1 MMWKL
6 EGRSLI
12 FAIMRT
18 KARPT
23 IDEIAKATGVSRAT
37 VDRVL
42 HQRPGV
48 DPRTRDLIHAALV
61 QLEQAYAQ
69 ALLPASRQT
78 GTKRRFGFIIQA
90 GQAFSRSLTAMLE
103 GQRKGDLSQL
113 ESHSCESE
121 TTVIEMIRRLGEELD
136 GIAIICKNVT
146 PLVVELQRIRN
157 GGKPV
162 LAVVSDLDRSART
175 AYLGIDNRAAG
186 QMAAYLLGRHLE
198 NRVDASVAVVV
209 GNVSYRCH
217 EDREIGFRSLL
228 RQKFSNIELL
238 EVVGNDSSEIAYDAT
253 LKLFARKP
261 NLAGLYNVAGGNRG
275 LAQALSD
282 MKLTYRPIYIT
293 HELNQVTE
301 PLLRAERI
309 DYLITQDLDELL
321 HRTKRLLQEAGDES
335 RDLQEVNH
343 LPIRLLTQFH
353 LNFFPI

>member
-1 MMWKL
+1 
-6 EGRSLI
+6 
-12 FAIMRT
+12 MRT

-23 IDEIAKATGVSRAT
+23 IDEIAKAAGVSRAT

-42 HQRPGV
+42 HQRSGV
-48 DPRTRDLIHAALV
+48 DPRTRDLIHGALV

-69 ALLPASRQT
+69 ALLPAARQM
-78 GTKRRFGFIIQA
+78 GTKRRFGLIIQA
-90 GQAFSRSLTAMLE
+90 GQAFTRSLMTMLE
-103 GQRKGDLSQL
+103 GQPAGDPSHL
-113 ESHSCESE
+113 ESYAGESE
-121 TTVIEMIRRLGEELD
+121 SAMIEMIRRLGEELD

-146 PLVVELQRIRN
+146 PLVLELQRIRN
-157 GGKPV
+157 AGKPV
-162 LAVVSDLDRSART
+162 LAVVSDLERSARS

-198 NRVDASVAVVV
+198 NRIDASVAVVV
-209 GNVSYRCH
+209 GNLSYRCH

-253 LKLFARKP
+253 RKLLATKP

-282 MKLTYRPIYIT
+282 TKLTYRPIYIT

-309 DYLITQDLDELL
+309 DYLITQDLDKLL
-321 HRTKRLLQEAGDES
+321 RRTKRLLQEAGDES

-353 LNFFPI
+353 LNSD

>member
-1 MMWKL
+1 
-6 EGRSLI
+6 
-12 FAIMRT
+12 MRT

-23 IDEIAKATGVSRAT
+23 IDEIAKASGVSRAT

-48 DPRTRDLIHAALV
+48 DPRTRDLIRGALI
-61 QLEQAYAQ
+61 QLEQAYSQ

-78 GTKRRFGFIIQA
+78 GTKRRFGLIIQA
-90 GQAFSRSLTAMLE
+90 GQAFSRSLMAMLE
-103 GQRKGDLSQL
+103 GQRNGDPSQL
-113 ESHSCESE
+113 EGHSCESE
-121 TTVIEMIRRLGEELD
+121 TTMIEMIRRLGKELD
-136 GIAIICKNVT
+136 GIAVICKNVT
-146 PLVVELQRIRN
+146 PLVVELQHIRN
-157 GGKPV
+157 AGKPV
-162 LAVVSDLDRSART
+162 LAVVSDLERSARS

-198 NRVDASVAVVV
+198 HRTDATVAVVV

-238 EVVGNDSSEIAYDAT
+238 EIVGNDSSEIAYDAT
-253 LKLFARKP
+253 LKLFATNP

-282 MKLTYRPIYIT
+282 MQLTYSPIYIT

-301 PLLRAERI
+301 PLLRTERI

-321 HRTKRLLQEAGDES
+321 HRTRRLLQGACDGS

-353 LNFFPI
+353 LNCD

>member
-1 MMWKL
+1 
-6 EGRSLI
+6 
-12 FAIMRT
+12 MRT

-48 DPRTRDLIHAALV
+48 DPRTRDLIHGALV

-69 ALLPASRQT
+69 ALVPASRQT
-78 GTKRRFGFIIQA
+78 GTKHRFGLIIQA
-90 GQAFSRSLTAMLE
+90 GQAFTRSLMAMLE
-103 GQRKGDLSQL
+103 GQRNGDPPLL
-113 ESHSCESE
+113 EGHCCESE
-121 TTVIEMIRRLGEELD
+121 TGMIEMIHRLGEELD
-136 GIAIICKNVT
+136 GIAVICKNVT
-146 PLVVELQRIRN
+146 PLVVELQHIRN
-157 GGKPV
+157 AGKPV
-162 LAVVSDLDRSART
+162 LAVVSDLERSARS

-186 QMAAYLLGRHLE
+186 QMAAYLLGRQLE
-198 NRVDASVAVVV
+198 HRTDATVAVVV

-228 RQKFSNIELL
+228 RQKFSNVELM
-238 EVVGNDSSEIAYDAT
+238 EIVGNDSSEIAYQAT
-253 LKLFARKP
+253 LKAFATKP

-275 LAQALSD
+275 LAQALAD
-282 MKLTYRPIYIT
+282 MKLTYQPMYIT
-293 HELNQVTE
+293 HELNHVTE

-321 HRTKRLLQEAGDES
+321 HRTKRLLQEASGES

-353 LNFFPI
+353 LNSD

>member
-1 MMWKL
+1 
-6 EGRSLI
+6 
-12 FAIMRT
+12 MRT

-23 IDEIAKATGVSRAT
+23 IGEIAKATGVSRAT

-42 HQRPGV
+42 HQRSGV
-48 DPRTRDLIHAALV
+48 DPRTRDLVHGALV
-61 QLEQAYAQ
+61 QLEQAYSQ
-69 ALLPASRQT
+69 ALLPASRQM
-78 GTKRRFGFIIQA
+78 GTKRRFGLIIQA
-90 GQAFSRSLTAMLE
+90 GQAFSRSLMAMLE
-103 GQRKGDLSQL
+103 GDRNGDRSQL

-121 TTVIEMIRRLGEELD
+121 TTTIDMIRRLGEELD

-157 GGKPV
+157 TGKPV
-162 LAVVSDLDRSART
+162 LAVVSDLERNARS

-198 NRVDASVAVVV
+198 HRVDASVAVVV

-228 RQKFSNIELL
+228 RQKFSDIELL
-238 EVVGNDSSEIAYDAT
+238 EVVGNDSSETAYDAT
-253 LKLFARKP
+253 RKLFATKP

-282 MKLTYRPIYIT
+282 MKLTYRPLYIT

-301 PLLRAERI
+301 PLLREERI
-309 DYLITQDLDELL
+309 DYLITQDLDKLL
-321 HRTKRLLQEAGDES
+321 HHTKRLLQEAGDQS

-353 LNFFPI
+353 LNSDRLMEGT

>member
-1 MMWKL
+1 
-6 EGRSLI
+6 
-12 FAIMRT
+12 MRT

-23 IDEIAKATGVSRAT
+23 IGEIAKATGVSRAT

-42 HQRPGV
+42 HQRSGV
-48 DPRTRDLIHAALV
+48 DPRTRDLVHGALV
-61 QLEQAYAQ
+61 QLEQAYSQ
-69 ALLPASRQT
+69 ALLPASRQM
-78 GTKRRFGFIIQA
+78 GTKRRFGLIIQA
-90 GQAFSRSLTAMLE
+90 GQAFSRSLMAMLE
-103 GQRKGDLSQL
+103 GDRNGDRSQL

-121 TTVIEMIRRLGEELD
+121 TTTIDMIRRLGEELD

-157 GGKPV
+157 TGKPV
-162 LAVVSDLDRSART
+162 LAVVSDLERSGRS

-198 NRVDASVAVVV
+198 HRVDASVAVVV

-228 RQKFSNIELL
+228 RQKFSDIELL
-238 EVVGNDSSEIAYDAT
+238 EVVGNDSSETAYDAT
-253 LKLFARKP
+253 RKLFATKP

-282 MKLTYRPIYIT
+282 MKLTYRPLYIT

-301 PLLRAERI
+301 PLLREERI
-309 DYLITQDLDELL
+309 DYLITQDLDKLL
-321 HRTKRLLQEAGDES
+321 HHTKRLLQEAGDQS

-353 LNFFPI
+353 LNSDRLMEGT

>member
-1 MMWKL
+1 
-6 EGRSLI
+6 
-12 FAIMRT
+12 MRT

-48 DPRTRDLIHAALV
+48 DPRTRDLIHGALV

-69 ALLPASRQT
+69 ARSPVSRQM
-78 GTKRRFGFIIQA
+78 GAKHRFGFIIQA
-90 GQAFSRSLTAMLE
+90 GQAFSRSLMAILE
-103 GQRKGDLSQL
+103 GQRNGDPAPL
-113 ESHSCESE
+113 ESHSGESE
-121 TTVIEMIRRLGEELD
+121 ATLIDLIRRLGEELD

-157 GGKPV
+157 AGKPV
-162 LAVVSDLDRSART
+162 LAVVSDLERGARS

-198 NRVDASVAVVV
+198 YRIDASVAVVV

-238 EVVGNDSSEIAYDAT
+238 EVVGNDSSETAYDAT
-253 LKLFARKP
+253 LKLFATKP

-282 MKLTYRPIYIT
+282 MKLTHRPIYIT

-321 HRTKRLLQEAGDES
+321 RRTKRLLQDAGDGG
-335 RDLQEVNH
+335 RDLPEVNH
-343 LPIRLLTQFH
+343 LPIRVLTQFH
-353 LNFFPI
+353 LNAD

>member
-1 MMWKL
+1 VFFTNVR
-6 EGRSLI
+6 GLI
-12 FAIMRT
+12 P
-18 KARPT
+18 AR
-23 IDEIAKATGVSRAT
+23 G
-37 VDRVL
+37 
-42 HQRPGV
+42 
-48 DPRTRDLIHAALV
+48 DLIHGALA

-69 ALLPASRQT
+69 ALLPAARQM
-78 GTKRRFGFIIQA
+78 GTKRRFGLIIQA
-90 GQAFSRSLTAMLE
+90 GQAFSRSLMAMVGE
-103 GQRKGDLSQL
+103 QRNGDLSQL

-121 TTVIEMIRRLGEELD
+121 TTIIDMIRRLGEELD
-136 GIAIICKNVT
+136 GIAIICKNIT

-157 GGKPV
+157 AGKPV
-162 LAVVSDLDRSART
+162 LAVVSDLERSARS

-198 NRVDASVAVVV
+198 YRIDASVAVVV
-209 GNVSYRCH
+209 GNASYRCH

-253 LKLFARKP
+253 RKLLATKP

-282 MKLTYRPIYIT
+282 TKLTYRPIYIT

-309 DYLITQDLDELL
+309 DYLITQDLDKLL
-321 HRTKRLLQEAGDES
+321 RRTKRLLQEAGDES

-353 LNFFPI
+353 LNSD

>member
-1 MMWKL
+1 
-6 EGRSLI
+6 
-12 FAIMRT
+12 MRT

-48 DPRTRDLIHAALV
+48 DPRTRDLIHGALV
-61 QLEQAYAQ
+61 QLEQTYAQ
-69 ALLPASRQT
+69 ALLPASRQV
-78 GTKRRFGFIIQA
+78 GTKRRFGLIIQA
-90 GQAFSRSLTAMLE
+90 GQAFSRSLMAMLE
-103 GQRKGDLSQL
+103 GQRNGDTSQL

-121 TTVIEMIRRLGEELD
+121 TTTIDLIRRLGEELD

-157 GGKPV
+157 AGKPV
-162 LAVVSDLDRSART
+162 LAVVSDLERSARS

-198 NRVDASVAVVV
+198 CRIDASVAVVV

-228 RQKFSNIELL
+228 RQKFSNIELV
-238 EVVGNDSSEIAYDAT
+238 EVVGNDSSETAYDAT
-253 LKLFARKP
+253 LKLFATKP

-282 MKLTYRPIYIT
+282 MKLTYRPIFIT

-301 PLLRAERI
+301 PLLREERI
-309 DYLITQDLDELL
+309 DYLITQDLDKLL
-321 HRTKRLLQEAGDES
+321 DRTKRLLQEAGDES
-335 RDLQEVNH
+335 RDLPEVNH
-343 LPIRLLTQFH
+343 LPIRVLTQFH
-353 LNFFPI
+353 LNSD

>member
-1 MMWKL
+1 
-6 EGRSLI
+6 
-12 FAIMRT
+12 MRT

-48 DPRTRDLIHAALV
+48 DPRTRDLIHGALV
-61 QLEQAYAQ
+61 QLEQTYAQ
-69 ALLPASRQT
+69 AFLPASRQV
-78 GTKRRFGFIIQA
+78 GAKRRFGLIIQA
-90 GQAFSRSLTAMLE
+90 GQAFSRSLMALLE
-103 GQRKGDLSQL
+103 GRRNGDTSQL

-121 TTVIEMIRRLGEELD
+121 TATIDLIHRLGEELD

-157 GGKPV
+157 AGKPV
-162 LAVVSDLDRSART
+162 LAVVSDLERSARS

-198 NRVDASVAVVV
+198 YRIDASVAVVV

-228 RQKFSNIELL
+228 RQKFSNIELV
-238 EVVGNDSSEIAYDAT
+238 EVVGNDSSETAYDAT
-253 LKLFARKP
+253 LKLFATKP

-275 LAQALSD
+275 LAQALAD
-282 MKLTYRPIYIT
+282 MKLTYRPIFIT

-301 PLLRAERI
+301 PLLREERI
-309 DYLITQDLDELL
+309 DYLITQDLDKLL
-321 HRTKRLLQEAGDES
+321 DGTKRLLQEAGDES

-343 LPIRLLTQFH
+343 LPIRVLTQFH
-353 LNFFPI
+353 LNSE

>member
-1 MMWKL
+1 
-6 EGRSLI
+6 
-12 FAIMRT
+12 MRT

-48 DPRTRDLIHAALV
+48 DPRTRDLIRGALV
-61 QLEQAYAQ
+61 QLEQSYAQ
-69 ALLPASRQT
+69 ALLPASRQIS
-78 GTKRRFGFIIQA
+78 TKRRFGLIIQA
-90 GQAFSRSLTAMLE
+90 GRAFTRSLMATLE
-103 GQRKGDLSQL
+103 GQGNGDPSQL

-121 TTVIEMIRRLGEELD
+121 TATIDMIRRLGEELD

-146 PLVVELQRIRN
+146 PLVIELQRIRN
-157 GGKPV
+157 TGKPV
-162 LAVVSDLDRSART
+162 LAVVSDLERSARS

-198 NRVDASVAVVV
+198 YRIDASVAVVV

-238 EVVGNDSSEIAYDAT
+238 EVVGNDSSEIAYEAT
-253 LKLFARKP
+253 RKLFAAKP

-309 DYLITQDLDELL
+309 DYLITQDLDKLL
-321 HRTKRLLQEAGDES
+321 RRTRRLLQEPSDES
-335 RDLQEVNH
+335 RDLPEVNH
-343 LPIRLLTQFH
+343 LPIRVLTQFH
-353 LNFFPI
+353 LNSD

>member
-1 MMWKL
+1 
-6 EGRSLI
+6 
-12 FAIMRT
+12 
-18 KARPT
+18 
-23 IDEIAKATGVSRAT
+23 
-37 VDRVL
+37 
-42 HQRPGV
+42 
-48 DPRTRDLIHAALV
+48 
-61 QLEQAYAQ
+61 LEQAYAQ
-69 ALLPASRQT
+69 ALLPAARQM
-78 GTKRRFGFIIQA
+78 GTKRRFGLIIQA
-90 GQAFSRSLTAMLE
+90 GQAFSRSLMAMVGE
-103 GQRKGDLSQL
+103 QRNGDLSQL

-121 TTVIEMIRRLGEELD
+121 TTIIDMIRRLGEELD
-136 GIAIICKNVT
+136 GIAIICKNIT

-157 GGKPV
+157 AGKPV
-162 LAVVSDLDRSART
+162 LAVVSDLERSARS

-198 NRVDASVAVVV
+198 YRIDASVAVVV
-209 GNVSYRCH
+209 GNASYRCH

-253 LKLFARKP
+253 RKLLATKP

-282 MKLTYRPIYIT
+282 TKLTYRPIYIT

-309 DYLITQDLDELL
+309 DYLITQDLDKLL
-321 HRTKRLLQEAGDES
+321 RRTKRLLQEAGDES

-343 LPIRLLTQFH
+343 LPIRVLTQFH
-353 LNFFPI
+353 LNSD

>member
-1 MMWKL
+1 
-6 EGRSLI
+6 
-12 FAIMRT
+12 MRT

-23 IDEIAKATGVSRAT
+23 IDEIVKASGVSRAT

-48 DPRTRDLIHAALV
+48 DPRTKDLVHGALV

-69 ALLPASRQT
+69 ALMPALRQKVA
-78 GTKRRFGFIIQA
+78 KRRFGFIIQA
-90 GQAFSRSLTAMLE
+90 GQAFSRSLVATLQ
-103 GQRKGDLSQL
+103 GQRNGDPSHL
-113 ESHSCESE
+113 ESHPCESE
-121 TTVIEMIRRLGEELD
+121 TTMIEMIRHLGEELD

-146 PLVVELQRIRN
+146 PFVVELQSIRN
-157 GGKPV
+157 AGKPV
-162 LAVVSDLDRSART
+162 LAVVSDLERSARS
-175 AYLGIDNRAAG
+175 AYIGIDNRAAG

-198 NRVDASVAVVV
+198 YRTDATVAVVV

-217 EDREIGFRSLL
+217 EDREIGFRALL
-228 RQKFSNIELL
+228 RQKFPNIELV
-238 EVVGNDSSEIAYDAT
+238 EIVGNDSSEIAYDAT
-253 LKLFARKP
+253 LKLFATRP

-275 LAQALSD
+275 LAQALSE

-321 HRTKRLLQEAGDES
+321 HRTKRLLQEVGDES
-335 RDLQEVNH
+335 RDLHEVNH
-343 LPIRLLTQFH
+343 LPIRLVTRFH
-353 LNFFPI
+353 LNSD

>member
-1 MMWKL
+1 
-6 EGRSLI
+6 
-12 FAIMRT
+12 MRT

-48 DPRTRDLIHAALV
+48 DPRTRDLIHGALV

-69 ALLPASRQT
+69 ALLPASRQM
-78 GTKRRFGFIIQA
+78 GAKRRFGLIIQA
-90 GQAFSRSLTAMLE
+90 GQAFSRSLMAMLE
-103 GQRKGDLSQL
+103 GQRNGDPSRL

-121 TTVIEMIRRLGEELD
+121 TTMIDMIRRLGEELD

-146 PLVVELQRIRN
+146 PLVIELQRIRN
-157 GGKPV
+157 AGKPV
-162 LAVVSDLDRSART
+162 LAVVSDLERSARS

-198 NRVDASVAVVV
+198 CRTGATVAVVV

-253 LKLFARKP
+253 LKLFATKP

-301 PLLRAERI
+301 PLLRTERI
-309 DYLITQDLDELL
+309 DYLITQDLDKLL

-353 LNFFPI
+353 LNSD

>member
-1 MMWKL
+1 
-6 EGRSLI
+6 
-12 FAIMRT
+12 
-18 KARPT
+18 
-23 IDEIAKATGVSRAT
+23 

-48 DPRTRDLIHAALV
+48 DPRTRDLIQGALV

-69 ALLPASRQT
+69 ALLPTSRHM
-78 GTKRRFGFIIQA
+78 GTKRRFGLIIQA
-90 GQAFSRSLTAMLE
+90 GQAFSRSLMTMLE
-103 GQRKGDLSQL
+103 GQRNGDPSSL
-113 ESHSCESE
+113 ENYSCESE
-121 TTVIEMIRRLGEELD
+121 ATVIDMIRRLGEELD
-136 GIAIICKNVT
+136 GLAIICKNVT
-146 PLVVELQRIRN
+146 PLVVELQRIRSS
-157 GGKPV
+157 GKPV
-162 LAVVSDLDRSART
+162 LAVVSDLERGARS

-198 NRVDASVAVVV
+198 YRIDASVAVVV

-228 RQKFSNIELL
+228 RQKFSHIELL

-253 LKLFARKP
+253 LKLFATKP

-282 MKLTYRPIYIT
+282 LKLTYRPIYLT

-301 PLLRAERI
+301 PLLRAEKI
-309 DYLITQDLDELL
+309 DYLITQDLDTLL
-321 HRTKRLLQEAGDES
+321 HRTKRLLQELGDES

-343 LPIRLLTQFH
+343 LPIRVLTQYH
-353 LNFFPI
+353 LNSD

>member
-1 MMWKL
+1 
-6 EGRSLI
+6 
-12 FAIMRT
+12 MRT

-48 DPRTRDLIHAALV
+48 DPRTRDLIHSALV
-61 QLEQAYAQ
+61 QLEQVYAQ
-69 ALLPASRQT
+69 ALLPAARKM
-78 GTKRRFGFIIQA
+78 GAKRRFGLIIQA
-90 GQAFSRSLTAMLE
+90 GQAFSRSLTATLQ
-103 GQRKGDLSQL
+103 GHRNGDPSQL
-113 ESHSCESE
+113 ESHTCESE
-121 TTVIEMIRRLGEELD
+121 TTMIDTVRRLGEELD
-136 GIAIICKNVT
+136 GIAVICKNVT
-146 PLVVELQRIRN
+146 PLVIELQRIRN
-157 GGKPV
+157 AGKPV
-162 LAVVSDLDRSART
+162 VAVVSDLERSARS

-198 NRVDASVAVVV
+198 DRTDARVAVVV

-228 RQKFSNIELL
+228 RQKFPNIGLL
-238 EVVGNDSSEIAYDAT
+238 EVVGNDSSEIAYEAT
-253 LKLFARKP
+253 LRLFAKQP
-261 NLAGLYNVAGGNRG
+261 KLAGLYNVAGGNRG

-282 MKLTYRPIYIT
+282 MNLSYRPIYIT

-309 DYLITQDLDELL
+309 DYLLTQDLDELL
-321 HRTKRLLQEAGDES
+321 HNTRRLLQEVVDES

-353 LNFFPI
+353 LNSD

>member
-1 MMWKL
+1 
-6 EGRSLI
+6 
-12 FAIMRT
+12 MRT

-42 HQRPGV
+42 HRRPGV
-48 DPRTRDLIHAALV
+48 DPRTRDLIQGALA

-69 ALLPASRQT
+69 ALLPASKQM
-78 GTKRRFGFIIQA
+78 GTKRRFGLIIQA
-90 GQAFSRSLTAMLE
+90 GQAFSRSLMATLE
-103 GQRKGDLSQL
+103 GQRNGHFSQL

-121 TTVIEMIRRLGEELD
+121 TTMIDMIRRLGEELD

-157 GGKPV
+157 ADKPV
-162 LAVVSDLDRSART
+162 LAVVSDLERSARS

-198 NRVDASVAVVV
+198 YRIDASVAVVV

-238 EVVGNDSSEIAYDAT
+238 EVVGNDSSETAYDAT
-253 LKLFARKP
+253 RKLFATKP

-282 MKLTYRPIYIT
+282 LKLTYRPIYIT

-301 PLLRAERI
+301 PLLRMERI
-309 DYLITQDLDELL
+309 DYLLTQDLDELL
-321 HRTKRLLQEAGDES
+321 HRTRRLLQGACDGN

-353 LNFFPI
+353 LNSD

>member
-1 MMWKL
+1 
-6 EGRSLI
+6 
-12 FAIMRT
+12 MRT

-23 IDEIAKATGVSRAT
+23 IDEIAKASGVSRAT

-48 DPRTRDLIHAALV
+48 DPRTRDLIHGALI
-61 QLEQAYAQ
+61 QLEQAYSQ
-69 ALLPASRQT
+69 ALLPTARNT
-78 GTKRRFGFIIQA
+78 GTKRRFGLIIQA
-90 GQAFSRSLTAMLE
+90 GRAFSRSLMEMLE
-103 GQRKGDLSQL
+103 EQHNGELSTL
-113 ESHSCESE
+113 ESHSCDTE
-121 TTVIEMIRRLGEELD
+121 TSMIEMIRRLGQELD

-146 PLVVELQRIRN
+146 PLILELQCIRN
-157 GGKPV
+157 VDKPV
-162 LAVVSDLDRSART
+162 LAVVSDLERSARS

-198 NRVDASVAVVV
+198 YRTDASVAVVV

-228 RQKFSNIELL
+228 RQKFSKIELL

-253 LKLFARKP
+253 LKLFATKP

-301 PLLRAERI
+301 PLLRTERI
-309 DYLITQDLDELL
+309 DYLITQDLDKLL
-321 HRTKRLLQEAGDES
+321 HRTKQLLQEAGDES

-353 LNFFPI
+353 LNSD

>member
-1 MMWKL
+1 
-6 EGRSLI
+6 
-12 FAIMRT
+12 MRT

-23 IDEIAKATGVSRAT
+23 IGEIAKATGVSRAT

-42 HQRPGV
+42 HQRSGV
-48 DPRTRDLIHAALV
+48 DPRTRDLVHGALV
-61 QLEQAYAQ
+61 QLEQAYSQ
-69 ALLPASRQT
+69 ALLPASRQM
-78 GTKRRFGFIIQA
+78 GTKRRFGLIIQA
-90 GQAFSRSLTAMLE
+90 GQAFSRSLMAMLE
-103 GQRKGDLSQL
+103 GDRNGDRSQL

-121 TTVIEMIRRLGEELD
+121 TTTIDMIRRLGEELD

-157 GGKPV
+157 TGKPV
-162 LAVVSDLDRSART
+162 LAVVSDLERSARS

-198 NRVDASVAVVV
+198 HRVDASVAVVV

-228 RQKFSNIELL
+228 RQKFSDIELL
-238 EVVGNDSSEIAYDAT
+238 EVVGNDSSETAYDAT
-253 LKLFARKP
+253 RKLFATKP

-282 MKLTYRPIYIT
+282 MKLTYRPLYIT

-301 PLLRAERI
+301 PLLREERI
-309 DYLITQDLDELL
+309 DYLITQDLDKLL
-321 HRTKRLLQEAGDES
+321 HHTKRLLQEAGDQS

-353 LNFFPI
+353 LNSDRLMEGT